1 MINETQEEIDAYNQI
16 RDLADKLCTKL
27 KLDLTSWHCGS
38 KAFGPGGYMDITII
52 FCGSNVIKPSV
63 EKQIAKFI
71 TKIVND
77 FPVSLISETNND
89 YGKKTKELI
98 LVLHI

>member
-1 MINETQEEIDAYNQI
+1 MISEAQEEIDVYNQI
-16 RDLADKLCTKL
+16 KNLADKLCTKL
-27 KLDLTSWHCGS
+27 KLDLVSWHCGS
-38 KAFGPGGYMDITII
+38 KAFGPGGYMDITIM

-77 FPVSLISETNND
+77 FPVSLISETYNNC
-89 YGKKTKELI
+89 GKKTKEFI
-98 LVLHI
+98 LVLHV